1 MARLAFWNPPAN
13 KRVDQ
18 IEVWSG
24 ATSDPAAMSKLA
36 TLSAR
41 DRYRNWVTHYQ
52 DDSASSTTYYQ
63 ARFLVNS
70 QVDSEFPSGVGKLGV
85 VPYPV
90 TPQMVLDTV
99 QGVPANFVTA
109 ELVQRYIEAFV
120 SQFKTATSMS
130 LETETATQEAHY
142 YKAYDKVLGFRA
154 GRTIQLRH
162 WPVQSLT
169 KAEYRVRGTTSGGN
183 TVQEITGIDME
194 IRHTG
199 RADGYN
205 RGQINVFVTNATL
218 SALFAGFNW
227 AHDYSRR
234 IEILF
239 TYTHGWATWPADIEQ
254 AIIEM
259 AAASILEIQGEA
271 ETGGLSSRSLD
282 GYSES
287 FTASATTTQFS
298 ARRIWYE
305 KGFDKRLA
313 HYKRPLWG

>member
-1 MARLAFWNPPAN
+1 MARLAFWNPPSDST
-13 KRVDQ
+13 VDQ

-24 ATSDPAAMSKLA
+24 ATSDVGAMTKLVTLPAK
-36 TLSAR
+36 
-41 DRYRNWVTHYQ
+41 DNYRNWVTHYQ
-52 DDSASSTTYYQ
+52 DDSAITATYYQ
-63 ARFLVNS
+63 ARYLRSNV
-70 QVDSEFPSGVGKLGV
+70 QVGAYPPAIGKIGVE
-85 VPYPV
+85 PYQV
-90 TPQMVLDTV
+90 TPQMVLDTT

-109 ELVQRYIEAFV
+109 ELVQRYIGSFV
-120 SQFKTATSMS
+120 AEFKTQTSMS
-130 LETETATQEAHY
+130 LVTETATRENHY
-142 YKAYDKVLGFRA
+142 TKTYDKVLGYKA

-162 WPVQSLT
+162 WPAQSIH
-169 KAEYRVRGTTSGGN
+169 KVEYEVRGVQGGGS
-183 TVQEITGIDME
+183 TIQEITGIDAQ

-205 RGQINVFVTNATL
+205 RGQCNVFVTNATL

-234 IEILF
+234 IEILI
-239 TYTHGWATWPADIEQ
+239 TYTHGWSTWPADIEQ

-271 ETGGLSSRSLD
+271 ETGGLASRSID
-282 GYSES
+282 GYAES

-305 KGFDKRLA
+305 KGFDKRFA
-313 HYKRPLWG
+313 HYKRPMWG